1 MKTTPF
7 NAFLV
12 SLFCSVSAAFS
23 DSATGDSYLT
33 PAVQLIAQADKVLY
47 KRTRQE
53 DLYLYILRPKSVP
66 SGKLLPAVVCFTGGA
81 WARGDASGMIGNVAW
96 FRDRGLIGISA
107 DYRVKNRHGTT
118 PLECIQD
125 AKSAIRYVRAHAK
138 DLGIEPARII
148 AEGGSAGG
156 HLAASTVM
164 IEGHEEPGED
174 TAISSKA
181 DALVLHNPVLGGA
194 GFGKDF
200 FAAHPDCEPMRFVR
214 PGLPPVILSNGTKD
228 ESTPFL
234 EAQRFTNAMH
244 KAGNRCELIPIE
256 GAGHSCDWPVTN
268 PAFLPTMTRML
279 AFLAENGFAPEP
291 KATLAGP
298 RR

>member
-1 MKTTPF
+1 MKTTLL

-12 SLFCSVSAAFS
+12 TLLCCASAACS
-23 DSATGDSYLT
+23 DCATGDSYLT
-33 PAVQLIAQADKVLY
+33 PAGQLIAQADKVLY

-53 DLYLYILRPKSVP
+53 DLYLYILRPKNVP
-66 SGKLLPAVVCFTGGA
+66 AAKPLPAVVCFTGGG
-81 WARGDASGMIGNVAW
+81 WACGDASGMIGNVAW
-96 FRDRGLIGISA
+96 FRDRGFIGISA

-125 AKSAIRYVRAHAK
+125 AKSAIRFVRAHAK
-138 DLGIEPARII
+138 ELGIDPSRII

-156 HLAASTVM
+156 HLAAATVM
-164 IEGHEEPGED
+164 VEGHEEPGED
-174 TAISSKA
+174 TTVSSKA

-194 GFGKDF
+194 GFGMDF

-228 ESTPFL
+228 ETTPFL
-234 EAQRFTNAMH
+234 QAQRFTDAMH
-244 KAGNRCELIPIE
+244 KAGNKCDLIPIE
-256 GAGHSCDWPVTN
+256 GALHSCDWPVTN
-268 PAFLPTMTRML
+268 PTFLPTMTRMR
-279 AFLAENGFAPEP
+279 AFLAENGFAPEAN
-291 KATLAGP
+291 ATLVGP